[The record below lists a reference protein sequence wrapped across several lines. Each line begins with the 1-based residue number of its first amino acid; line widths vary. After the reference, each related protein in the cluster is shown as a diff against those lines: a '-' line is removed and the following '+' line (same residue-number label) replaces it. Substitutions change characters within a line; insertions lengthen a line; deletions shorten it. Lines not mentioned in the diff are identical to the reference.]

1 MKVFNRRWYLLG
13 FIKEKDGLRTIALDR
28 ILDLKILSTGFEL
41 PEDFDARKYF
51 SNVVGIFVNKDLP
64 ITKVKIRA
72 YGIQAE
78 YLRST
83 PLHKSQTEGRSKYR
97 EFAEF
102 TYRLCITPELVS
114 QLLAMG
120 DTVEVLEPE
129 ELREEMKKRI
139 GNMINI
145 YQ

>member
-1 MKVFNRRWYLLG
+1 VLTKSF
-13 FIKEKDGLRTIALDR
+13 T
-28 ILDLKILSTGFEL
+28 L
-41 PEDFDARKYF
+41 PEDFDAQKYF

-83 PLHKSQTEGRSKYR
+83 PLHKSQSEGRSKYR
-97 EFAEF
+97 EFADF

-120 DTVEVLEPE
+120 DKVEVLEPE
-129 ELREEMKKRI
+129 KLREEMKKRI
-139 GNMINI
+139 NNMSN
-145 YQ
+145 YYK

>member
-28 ILDLKILSTGFEL
+28 ILALKELTKSFTL
-41 PEDFDARKYF
+41 PEDFYAQKYF

-83 PLHKSQTEGRSKYR
+83 PLHKSQSEGKSKHG

-102 TYRLCITPELVS
+102 TYRLCITPDLVT

-120 DTVEVLEPE
+120 DKIEVLEPQ
-129 ELREEMKKRI
+129 ELRDEMKKRI
-139 GNMINI
+139 SNMSNF
-145 YQ
+145 YK

>member
-1 MKVFNRRWYLLG
+1 MPK
-13 FIKEKDGLRTIALDR
+13 
-28 ILDLKILSTGFEL
+28 
-41 PEDFDARKYF
+41 DFDARKYF

-72 YGIQAE
+72 YGILAD

-83 PLHKSQTEGRSKYR
+83 PLHRSQSEGKSKHG

-102 TYRLCITPELVS
+102 TYRLCITPELIS

-120 DTVEVLEPE
+120 DKVKVLEPE
-129 ELREEMKKRI
+129 ELREEMKERI
-139 GNMINI
+139 DNMLN
-145 YQ
+145 YYL

>member
-1 MKVFNRRWYLLG
+1 M
-13 FIKEKDGLRTIALDR
+13 
-28 ILDLKILSTGFEL
+28 

-51 SNVVGIFVNKDLP
+51 ANVIGIFVNNDLP
-64 ITKVKIRA
+64 VTKVMIRA
-72 YGIQAE
+72 YGTQAE

-83 PLHKSQTEGRSKYR
+83 PLHKSQSEGKSKYG

-102 TYRLCITPELVS
+102 TYRLCITQEFVS

-120 DTVEVLEPE
+120 DKVEVLEPE

-139 GNMINI
+139 TAMFNF
-145 YQ
+145 YE